1 MLLTYK
7 TFISVCRI
15 YYTRTKGSL
24 TLTVHR
30 NGVSVP
36 EAVREILVRNYPVY
50 QCLKMKLL
58 NFHALAEQIQRDVKQ
73 MSGRDASINTLVV
86 AIKRF
91 SDTLPDSNGPSA
103 SRVLKDARIS
113 LSSGIVDVTIRTPRT
128 QFPAIVKELAD
139 AATGLSEFPNIFP
152 LSNSVKLILHVDDY
166 ALVQGELERHGQ
178 VTTRPNVSRLTLNL
192 SPHAEMT
199 PGVSSY
205 IAELLFRNGVNII
218 DAFLGYGDIIMV
230 VDDRDGP
237 IAYDVLQREIQGP
250 IPRGKLEASPP

>member
-1 MLLTYK
+1 M
-7 TFISVCRI
+7 
-15 YYTRTKGSL
+15 
-24 TLTVHR
+24 TVHR

-36 EAVREILVRNYPVY
+36 EAVREIIVRNYPVY

-58 NFHALAEQIQRDVKQ
+58 NFHALAEQIQAEVKEV
-73 MSGRDASINTLVV
+73 SGRDASINTLVV

-91 SDTLPDSNGPSA
+91 SDTMPDGGLVA
-103 SRVLKDARIS
+103 SKVLKDARIS

-139 AATGLSEFPNIFP
+139 AASGLSEFPNIFP
-152 LSNSVKLILHVDDY
+152 LSNSIKLILHGDDY
-166 ALVQGELERHGQ
+166 SLVQGELERYGQ
-178 VTTRPNVSRLTLNL
+178 VTTQPNVARLTLNL
-192 SPHAEMT
+192 SPRAEMT
-199 PGVSSY
+199 PGISSY
-205 IAELLFRNGVNII
+205 ITELLFRNGVNIL

-250 IPRGKLEASPP
+250 MPRGKLEVSPP